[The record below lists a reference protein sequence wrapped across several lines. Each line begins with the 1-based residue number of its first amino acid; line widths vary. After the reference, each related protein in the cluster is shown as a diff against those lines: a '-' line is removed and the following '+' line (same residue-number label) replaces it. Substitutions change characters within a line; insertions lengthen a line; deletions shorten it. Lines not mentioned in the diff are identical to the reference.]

1 MKTLNYF
8 AFGSNLSSPRLLQRL
23 PYAEVHRVATLSEHR
38 LCWHKNGRDR
48 SGKCDIL
55 HTGDASDIVYGV
67 VYLMTHDESLELDR
81 YETAD
86 FGYGRKQVEVSL
98 LDGGI
103 LEAFT
108 YFARDIAVHQR
119 PYDWYK
125 EHVLRGALEHGFP
138 QHYVETIEATAS
150 KPDRDAVRHQRELSI
165 YAEAK

>member
-1 MKTLNYF
+1 MTLLSYF

-23 PYAEVHRVATLSEHR
+23 PGARVHGVATLAEHR

-55 HTGDASDIVYGV
+55 HTGDGRDLVYGV

-86 FGYGRKQVEVSL
+86 FGYGRKQVEVRG
-98 LDGGI
+98 LDGDI

-108 YFARDIAVHQR
+108 YYARDIAEHQR
-119 PYDWYK
+119 PYHWYK
-125 EHVLRGALEHGFP
+125 EHVLRGAREHGLP
-138 QHYVETIEATAS
+138 GHYVATIESTES
-150 KPDRDAVRHQRELSI
+150 KPDRDAARHRRELSI
-165 YAEAK
+165 YAEMK